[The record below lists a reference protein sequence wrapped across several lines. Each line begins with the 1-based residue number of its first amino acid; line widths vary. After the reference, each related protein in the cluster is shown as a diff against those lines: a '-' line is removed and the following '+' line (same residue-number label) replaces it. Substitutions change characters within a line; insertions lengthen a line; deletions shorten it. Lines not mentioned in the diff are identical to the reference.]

1 MEIDT
6 SSVSCDWI
14 SVPQCDPPCSGSYQ
28 PLPPENIDNNIHEE
42 VGLMNFLIFARP
54 VWRAII
60 LGQVMSFLICSMALC
75 SYYINSVY
83 QVAMP
88 TGQSFIHYGMLC
100 LVYTTWL
107 ACRTG
112 ERGLLSVIRNRG
124 WRYVLI
130 AVADVEANTLVTTA
144 YQFTTLTSIQVQES
158 EKRKLSINLY
168 YYYNKSGDDAIDL
181 MVQLYSTKRGTRR
194 WPLSLFYTL
203 GYLGYCST
211 EQLHALSS
219 TKVRYKMV
227 HIIGIGVCLMGVGC
241 LVWADIEDGRP
252 IIGGKTRLLGD
263 MLCLV
268 GALLFAMIAV
278 AQEFVA
284 KTFDGIE
291 YLGMLGLFG
300 SILNGLQLAFLEKSV
315 IYEMKWDTFPV
326 LWLFCGFGVAQF
338 VFHSIAPVVL
348 RDSGA
353 TALQLSLL
361 TSDFYCVLGGI
372 LLLHYKVHVLYFV
385 SFSLTMVGVLIYA
398 IKRTPITTQQPASY
412 RT

>member
-1 MEIDT
+1 MATNRPGCSRER
-6 SSVSCDWI
+6 
-14 SVPQCDPPCSGSYQ
+14 DPFKRPNRDGGKKY
-28 PLPPENIDNNIHEE
+28 
-42 VGLMNFLIFARP
+42 GLLEKTDKYLSELEKWP

-144 YQFTTLTSIQVQES
+144 YQFTTLTSIQ
-158 EKRKLSINLY
+158 LLDCI
-168 YYYNKSGDDAIDL
+168 
-181 MVQLYSTKRGTRR
+181 
-194 WPLSLFYTL
+194 SLPVVL
-203 GYLGYCST
+203 
-211 EQLHALSS
+211 ALSCIVLR
-219 TKVRYKMV
+219 VRYKMV

-412 RT
+412 SEIYVSFPSFDSSCKQESCRETTLLHST